1 MAETSRKHTMF
12 VKKEQESWCGQTKK
26 RLLQS
31 EASFFILNR
40 RHWETMKSL
49 REGDTVKWTS
59 VGGQ

>member
-49 REGDTVKWTS
+49 GEGDTVK
-59 VGGQ
+59 